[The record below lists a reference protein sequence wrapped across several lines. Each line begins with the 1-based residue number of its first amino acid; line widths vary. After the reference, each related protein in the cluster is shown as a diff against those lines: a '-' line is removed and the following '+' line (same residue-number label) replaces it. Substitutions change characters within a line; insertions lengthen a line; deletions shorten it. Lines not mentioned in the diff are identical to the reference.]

1 MRASKIR
8 HNLARF
14 RTHLG
19 LSQNEVAACVG
30 VSFSAIR
37 GVENLV
43 LPLSESLAE
52 KLEAVFGIPK
62 EWLLANDLSDPI
74 PELKPKREYSGW
86 EAPWRAKFDSY
97 YSMAVENDIRE
108 TLKDAASLRL
118 YWQRRD
124 NYLEELKRLFGRPDL
139 DGDPLDRFKKDL
151 VAFDPYEPQVSRYQ
165 EKPPRSRK
173 QQRKSPRRSRATA

>member
-1 MRASKIR
+1 
-8 HNLARF
+8 
-14 RTHLG
+14 
-19 LSQNEVAACVG
+19 
-30 VSFSAIR
+30 
-37 GVENLV
+37 
-43 LPLSESLAE
+43 
-52 KLEAVFGIPK
+52 
-62 EWLLANDLSDPI
+62 
-74 PELKPKREYSGW
+74 
-86 EAPWRAKFDSY
+86 
-97 YSMAVENDIRE
+97 MAVENDIRE